1 MTHDDTTN
9 TNIKT
14 HKQFLIEILA
24 SKIKYFEKCN
34 LENKVIT
41 FTDICETMIKN
52 YDFMIQ
58 NFPADFRKT
67 VSRKLEEFRLQAN
80 IMTDQRYDVLLRW

>member
-1 MTHDDTTN
+1 MTDNDIDTN
-9 TNIKT
+9 TKV

-24 SKIKYFEKCN
+24 LKIKYFERCN
-34 LENKVIT
+34 LKNKIIT

-52 YDFMIQ
+52 YDFMIR
-58 NFPADFRKT
+58 NFPEDFRKT
-67 VSRKLEEFRLQAN
+67 VSRKLREFRSDAN